1 MNIQVLIIED
11 EPKTAQSLK
20 QGLEEYHYEVDLAY
34 DGHYGLR
41 LAKENKYDIIVT
53 DIILPYL
60 NGIEICKELRALGI
74 QTPVII
80 LTALG
85 NTDDVV
91 MGFDAGA
98 DDYLTK
104 PFELKELLVRIR
116 ALLKRSSNS
125 PLPPNILRTKEIE
138 VNLDTR
144 LVLRSGKRIELTP
157 KEFALLVFFMRHRG
171 KVVSKSDIADKVWD
185 IDFDTGTNVIEV
197 YVNYL
202 RKKIDKDFDKK
213 LIHTQFGLGYIF
225 KDEEQ

>member
-1 MNIQVLIIED
+1 MQVLIIED

-34 DGHYGLR
+34 DGHFGLR
-41 LAKENKYDIIVT
+41 LAKEKKYDIIVT

-60 NGIEICKELRALGI
+60 NGIEICKELRGLGI
-74 QTPVII
+74 QTPIII

-116 ALLKRSSNS
+116 ALLKRSSNA

-144 LVLRSGKRIELTP
+144 LVLRNGKRIELTP
-157 KEFALLVFFMRHRG
+157 KEFALLVFFIRHRG

-202 RKKIDKDFDKK
+202 RKKIDKDFEKK
-213 LIHTQFGLGYIF
+213 LIHTQFGLGYVF
-225 KDEEQ
+225 KDDEQ